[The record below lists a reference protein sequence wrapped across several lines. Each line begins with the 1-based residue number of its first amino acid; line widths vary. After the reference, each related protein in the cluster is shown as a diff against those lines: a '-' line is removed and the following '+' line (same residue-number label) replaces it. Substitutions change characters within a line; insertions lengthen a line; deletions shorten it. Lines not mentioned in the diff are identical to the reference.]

1 MYCKEKYSGTDGQIL
16 FMREAE
22 TAMKAT
28 KYRCLSKAEYM
39 QASSPS
45 TSHGGGSGGSSSTN
59 RPRPRS
65 AARVVTPLLQP
76 SNLTPET
83 VAMNEARDVLMQDA
97 ECTERFFQVGRY
109 LMRHVPGILDPVPA
123 HVELSPSSKSARS
136 LAIAARNLEPT
147 MAGHRLAMASLSQQP
162 ARGVS
167 AATAIALE
175 STATRNLEQN
185 NDTL

>member
-1 MYCKEKYSGTDGQIL
+1 MYSKEKYSGTDGQIL

-65 AARVVTPLLQP
+65 AARVVTPILQP
-76 SNLTPET
+76 SNLTPEM

-97 ECTERFFQVGRY
+97 ECTERFLQVGRY

-123 HVELSPSSKSARS
+123 HEELSPSSKSARS

-162 ARGVS
+162 ERGVS
-167 AATAIALE
+167 AGTAIALE
-175 STATRNLEQN
+175 STATRNLGQN